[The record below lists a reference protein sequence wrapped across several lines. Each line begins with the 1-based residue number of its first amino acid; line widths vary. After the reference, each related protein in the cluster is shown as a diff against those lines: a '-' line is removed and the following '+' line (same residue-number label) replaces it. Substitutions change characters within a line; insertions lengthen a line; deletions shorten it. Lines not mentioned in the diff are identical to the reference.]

1 VDAST
6 DTETS
11 SGNILNALMKFPVV
25 YTFHVV
31 GKTNGDAAT
40 QSSFVQQVQ
49 RTIQES
55 CGDDDDDDDEPV
67 RYDVTQR
74 GTKYTKVSIQKQVM
88 NAQEI
93 TFIYDQLSQLDR
105 SVMQF

>member
-1 VDAST
+1 MDAST
-6 DTETS
+6 DTETT

-55 CGDDDDDDDEPV
+55 CGDDDDEPV

>member
-1 VDAST
+1 MDAST
-6 DTETS
+6 DTETT

-40 QSSFVQQVQ
+40 QSFFVQQVQ

-55 CGDDDDDDDEPV
+55 CGDDDDEPV

>member
-1 VDAST
+1 
-6 DTETS
+6 
-11 SGNILNALMKFPVV
+11 MKFPVV

-55 CGDDDDDDDEPV
+55 CGDDDDDEPV

-105 SVMQF
+105 SVIQF

>member
-1 VDAST
+1 MDANT
-6 DTETS
+6 DTETT

-55 CGDDDDDDDEPV
+55 CGDDDDEPV

-93 TFIYDQLSQLDR
+93 TFIYDQLSQLPVDR

>member
-1 VDAST
+1 MDANT
-6 DTETS
+6 DTETT

-55 CGDDDDDDDEPV
+55 CGDDDDEPV

>member
-1 VDAST
+1 MDAST
-6 DTETS
+6 DTETT
-11 SGNILNALMKFPVV
+11 SGNILNALMKFPVT

-55 CGDDDDDDDEPV
+55 SDSDDDDEQV